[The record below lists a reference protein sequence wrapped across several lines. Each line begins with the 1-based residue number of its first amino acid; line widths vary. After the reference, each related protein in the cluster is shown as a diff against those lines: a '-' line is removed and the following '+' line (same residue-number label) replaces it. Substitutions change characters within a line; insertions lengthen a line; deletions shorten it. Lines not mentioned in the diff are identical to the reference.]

1 MLKMG
6 CKMKVKDVIRQ
17 LSINYYPDDVIATLV
32 ISVDDV
38 KIQADKGSLTL
49 TGEEL
54 VKIVEKIDEKID
66 CGLDIEWSLIDVCTD
81 EVIE

>member
-1 MLKMG
+1 
-6 CKMKVKDVIRQ
+6 MKVKNVIRQ

-32 ISVDDV
+32 INVDDV
-38 KIQADKGSLTL
+38 KIQADEGGLML
-49 TGEEL
+49 TGKEL